1 MPVQPSSSCQLVAAF
16 LSLLLLVGVKPIDAA
31 TKQRNDEE
39 ADMVLAM
46 MEDDDD
52 TMIFRGL
59 MVFFG
64 VCLAFIA
71 TTMGLLQLLQQ
82 CWIAEYQSKGRTVT
96 ASVHDLAPITKYQ
109 TITATIDYPYYDDDA
124 AVDDDG
130 GPPPRN
136 SSAYATTIRKQIK
149 CCQEDVME
157 KKSSSMSISGG
168 CHGDTA
174 HPDCC
179 LMIFEDGT
187 FSFDEAIFHV
197 PTKLSMQVVY
207 LPGYPHSALPKSQV
221 APTGAFRLQGA
232 AAAPVV
238 VTLLFLSMGCIYIGV
253 RRSPLWSSGIA
264 VGSCLLFA
272 LLLYHCIRDAM
283 EHEYTES
290 SGLDAETLGN
300 LSTMASESRDQYDST
315 TGPSIVVAV

>member
-1 MPVQPSSSCQLVAAF
+1 MPAVQPSSCQLVAA
-16 LSLLLLVGVKPIDAA
+16 LLIQLVVGVKPIVAA
-31 TKQRNDEE
+31 TIQRNDED
-39 ADMVLAM
+39 AGMVLAM
-46 MEDDDD
+46 EEDDD

-71 TTMGLLQLLQQ
+71 TTMGLLQLLQR
-82 CWIAEYQSKGRTVT
+82 CWIAEYQSKGHTVT
-96 ASVHDLAPITKYQ
+96 ASVHDLAPTTKYQ
-109 TITATIDYPYYDDDA
+109 TITATIDYPYYDA
-124 AVDDDG
+124 DG
-130 GPPPRN
+130 ASRH
-136 SSAYATTIRKQIK
+136 SSYATTIRKQIK
-149 CCQEDVME
+149 CCQDDVME
-157 KKSSSMSISGG
+157 KKSASMSTSGG
-168 CHGDTA
+168 CHGDTS
-174 HPDCC
+174 HSDCC

-187 FSFDEAIFHV
+187 FSFDEAVFHV

-221 APTGAFRLQGA
+221 APTAFRLLG

-238 VTLLFLSMGCIYIGV
+238 VTLLFLSFGCIHIGV
-253 RRSPLWSSGIA
+253 RTSPLWSIGIA

-300 LSTMASESRDQYDST
+300 LSTMASESRDHYDST
-315 TGPSIVVAV
+315 TGTSSVAV